1 MSTFDPTQHPR
12 GNTLTGHAGQF
23 ATKEQTGAEFG
34 LEALPTGHQQ
44 LSAETI
50 APLANLFDIDPASVE
65 IDIDTSAR
73 RTDDG
78 RLEVHATVQP
88 RWLTSADGDP
98 ILLARRVLFLAGL
111 AHAVNRAND
120 SSSHPD
126 S

>member
-1 MSTFDPTQHPR
+1 MNSFDPAQHPR
-12 GNTLTGHAGQF
+12 GNAGQF
-23 ATKEQTGAEFG
+23 APKQQTESEVD

-50 APLANLFDIDPASVE
+50 APLADLFDIDPASVE

-88 RWLTSADGDP
+88 RWLTSAEGDP
-98 ILLARRVLFLAGL
+98 LLLARRVLFLAGL
-111 AHAVNRAND
+111 AHAVNRASE
-120 SSSHPD
+120 SSPHPD